1 MQSLGDSKRLKGYGQ
16 GSEQPCS
23 RRLMTVRE
31 RMRAVWR
38 FFFDVPREAGL
49 PSGTT
54 MRRQQGSASYRS
66 TARLRRALPA
76 LTVLLLLPAC
86 RCAWAFPHHERPN
99 IRKEIDGLEEQ
110 WRQAILTNNV
120 SEMDHLLAD
129 DYIGITSNGT
139 VETKAQDLAQRRA
152 GTVRITELDLSDM
165 HIRVYGDTAVVT
177 SKAELEGTNGASDI
191 SGQYR
196 YTRVYNRRLGEWK
209 IVSFEASRMNDFDAR
224 AKKH

>member
-1 MQSLGDSKRLKGYGQ
+1 
-16 GSEQPCS
+16 
-23 RRLMTVRE
+23 
-31 RMRAVWR
+31 
-38 FFFDVPREAGL
+38 
-49 PSGTT
+49 
-54 MRRQQGSASYRS
+54 MRRHRGSASYR
-66 TARLRRALPA
+66 TAARLKRALPA

-86 RCAWAFPHHERPN
+86 HPAWAFPHRERTN
-99 IRKEIDGLEEQ
+99 VRKEIEALEQ
-110 WRQAILTNNV
+110 KWRQAILTNNV
-120 SEMDHLLAD
+120 SDMDHLLAD

-177 SKAELEGTNGASDI
+177 SKAQLQGTNGASDI
-191 SGQYR
+191 SGGYR
-196 YTRVYNRRLGEWK
+196 YTRVYNRRLGQWK

>member
-1 MQSLGDSKRLKGYGQ
+1 
-16 GSEQPCS
+16 
-23 RRLMTVRE
+23 
-31 RMRAVWR
+31 
-38 FFFDVPREAGL
+38 
-49 PSGTT
+49 
-54 MRRQQGSASYRS
+54 MRRHQGSASYR
-66 TARLRRALPA
+66 TAGCLKRALPV

-86 RCAWAFPHHERPN
+86 NAAWGFAHHERTN
-99 IRKEIDGLEEQ
+99 LRKEIEALEEQ

-139 VETKAQDLAQRRA
+139 VESRAQDLAQRRA

-177 SKAELEGTNGASDI
+177 SKAQLEGTNGASDI
-191 SGQYR
+191 GGEYR
-196 YTRVYNRRLGEWK
+196 YTRVYARRLGQWK
-209 IVSFEASRMNDFDAR
+209 IVSFEASRMNDVDAR